1 MRNEKQMNST
11 WPCLLSATSLDGFFL
26 NASVVRT
33 EAFVVILVLVRTRAG
48 RVGHL
53 PGFWFLGFFVSV
65 KAD

>member
-1 MRNEKQMNST
+1 M
-11 WPCLLSATSLDGFFL
+11 DFL

-53 PGFWFLGFFVSV
+53 PGFWGLGFFVSV

>member
-1 MRNEKQMNST
+1 M
-11 WPCLLSATSLDGFFL
+11 DFL

-53 PGFWFLGFFVSV
+53 PGFWFLGLFVSV